1 MNRAERILK
10 GLSRRKRQGTFGFRK
25 WKDFDSQIQILMT
38 HYRVDEQTAVIRV
51 LINEKLMQIENSKQ
65 IGG

>member
-1 MNRAERILK
+1 MNRAKYAFK
-10 GLSRRKRQGTFGFRK
+10 GLSKRKRQGTFGFRK
-25 WKDFDSQIQILMT
+25 WADFDSQIQILMT
-38 HYRVDEQTAVIRV
+38 HYKVDEQTAVIRV